1 MNSCGCR
8 GGAMSRSTLMQK
20 VAKIAFILLTVAML
34 FLLFSN
40 DFGLVDIHK
49 ASIVVAVGV
58 DVTESGYEVTAQ
70 AAVPTPAQGEGS
82 AAYTQ
87 VTGEGVT
94 VAEAVDDI
102 NAKTGFYP
110 KLAFC
115 NLVILG
121 ENCKDSGLFT
131 VLDYFYRNDYVPLT
145 ALVAMCRGSAKELLG
160 QKPADGG
167 MSSSAIQRAMSEELK
182 NSANASTINLKLLA
196 QDANSPSASAYMPF
210 IESSQGGSGGATT
223 ASSGGSSGSSS
234 GSSGGQ
240 SKSGGNSSA
249 EFTCRTTAAFFSG
262 GFIGVL
268 DEEQAFALNLMRSQ
282 IRLAIVNAVYED
294 VDYTVGLKNNSCTM
308 QMAVEEGAPV
318 LTVRYRALANVQSSK
333 SRPAA
338 EGSANSHLVDEGV
351 LRAVSGEIEERMR
364 SLESFCTQNGCD
376 LFGAERMLYQRFYS
390 DYQLLKGGVLPV
402 LKVKYDIKISSVH

>member
-1 MNSCGCR
+1 
-8 GGAMSRSTLMQK
+8 MSRSTLMQK

-210 IESSQGGSGGATT
+210 IESSQDGSGGATT

-234 GSSGGQ
+234 GSSGGRD
-240 SKSGGNSSA
+240 KSGGNSA
-249 EFTCRTTAAFFSG
+249 EFTCRTTAAFTDG
-262 GFIGVL
+262 GFAGVL

-282 IRLAIVNAVYED
+282 VRLAIVNAVYEG

-308 QMAVEEGAPV
+308 QMAVEGGIPV

>member
-1 MNSCGCR
+1 MTSCGRR
-8 GGAMSRSTLMQK
+8 GGAMSRATLMQK

-121 ENCKDSGLFT
+121 ENCKDSRLFT

-210 IESSQGGSGGATT
+210 IESSQDGSGGATT

-240 SKSGGNSSA
+240 AKRGGNSA
-249 EFTCRTTAAFFSG
+249 EFTCRTTAAFSDG
-262 GFIGVL
+262 GFAGVL
-268 DEEQAFALNLMRSQ
+268 DEEQAFALNLLRSQ
-282 IRLAIVNAVYED
+282 VRLAIVNAVYEG

-308 QMAVEEGAPV
+308 QMAVEGGIPV

-351 LRAVSGEIEERMR
+351 LRAVSGEIEECMR

-402 LKVKYDIKISSVH
+402 LKVKYDIKINSVH

>member
-1 MNSCGCR
+1 
-8 GGAMSRSTLMQK
+8 MSRSTLMQK

-34 FLLFSN
+34 FLFFSN

-210 IESSQGGSGGATT
+210 IESSQDGSGGATT

-234 GSSGGQ
+234 GSSGGRA
-240 SKSGGNSSA
+240 KRGGNSA
-249 EFTCRTTAAFFSG
+249 EFTCRTTAAFSDG
-262 GFIGVL
+262 GFAGVL
-268 DEEQAFALNLMRSQ
+268 DEEQAFALNLLRSQ
-282 IRLAIVNAVYED
+282 VRLAIVNAVYEG

-308 QMAVEEGAPV
+308 QMAVEEDAPV

-351 LRAVSGEIEERMR
+351 LRAVSGEIEKRMR

-376 LFGAERMLYQRFYS
+376 LLGAERMLYQRFYS

>member
-1 MNSCGCR
+1 MTSCGRR
-8 GGAMSRSTLMQK
+8 GGAMSRATLMQK

-121 ENCKDSGLFT
+121 ENCKDSRLFT

-145 ALVAMCRGSAKELLG
+145 APSAKLYIANPPPVIRLFAGVFKTGRSQLKLHSPNDIIRSTSIAAEKSGSTISATL
-160 QKPADGG
+160 PAFLSPFAPTYTERTKNG
-167 MSSSAIQRAMSEELK
+167 RKVMSE
-182 NSANASTINLKLLA
+182 
-196 QDANSPSASAYMPF
+196 
-210 IESSQGGSGGATT
+210 G
-223 ASSGGSSGSSS
+223 
-234 GSSGGQ
+234 
-240 SKSGGNSSA
+240 
-249 EFTCRTTAAFFSG
+249 
-262 GFIGVL
+262 
-268 DEEQAFALNLMRSQ
+268 
-282 IRLAIVNAVYED
+282 IV
-294 VDYTVGLKNNSCTM
+294 S
-308 QMAVEEGAPV
+308 
-318 LTVRYRALANVQSSK
+318 
-333 SRPAA
+333 
-338 EGSANSHLVDEGV
+338 
-351 LRAVSGEIEERMR
+351 
-364 SLESFCTQNGCD
+364 
-376 LFGAERMLYQRFYS
+376 
-390 DYQLLKGGVLPV
+390 
-402 LKVKYDIKISSVH
+402 

>member
-1 MNSCGCR
+1 MTSCGCR

-121 ENCKDSGLFT
+121 ENCKDSRLFT

-210 IESSQGGSGGATT
+210 IESSQDGSGGATT

-234 GSSGGQ
+234 GSSGGRA
-240 SKSGGNSSA
+240 KRGGNSA
-249 EFTCRTTAAFFSG
+249 EFTCRTTAAFTDG
-262 GFIGVL
+262 GFAGVL
-268 DEEQAFALNLMRSQ
+268 DEEQAFALNLLRSQ
-282 IRLAIVNAVYED
+282 VRLAIVNAVYED

-308 QMAVEEGAPV
+308 RMAVEEDAPV

-351 LRAVSGEIEERMR
+351 LRAVSGEIEKRMR

>member
-8 GGAMSRSTLMQK
+8 GGSMSRSTLMQK

>member
-210 IESSQGGSGGATT
+210 IESSQDGSGGATT
-223 ASSGGSSGSSS
+223 ASSGGSSGSS
-234 GSSGGQ
+234 GGRA
-240 SKSGGNSSA
+240 KSGGNSA

-376 LFGAERMLYQRFYS
+376 LFGAERMLYQR
-390 DYQLLKGGVLPV
+390 
-402 LKVKYDIKISSVH
+402 YDQR

>member
-1 MNSCGCR
+1 MTSCGCR
-8 GGAMSRSTLMQK
+8 GGAMSRATLMQK

-121 ENCKDSGLFT
+121 ENCKDSRLFT

-210 IESSQGGSGGATT
+210 IESSQDGSGGATT

-240 SKSGGNSSA
+240 AKRGGNSA
-249 EFTCRTTAAFFSG
+249 EFTCRTTAAFSDG
-262 GFIGVL
+262 GFAGVL
-268 DEEQAFALNLMRSQ
+268 DEEQAFALNLLRSQ
-282 IRLAIVNAVYED
+282 VRLAIVNAVYEG

-308 QMAVEEGAPV
+308 QMAVEGGIPV

>member
-8 GGAMSRSTLMQK
+8 GGSMSRSTLMQK

-210 IESSQGGSGGATT
+210 IESSQDGSGGATT

-234 GSSGGQ
+234 GSSGGRA
-240 SKSGGNSSA
+240 KSGGNSA
-249 EFTCRTTAAFFSG
+249 EFTCRTTAAFSDG
-262 GFIGVL
+262 GFAGVL

-282 IRLAIVNAVYED
+282 VRLAIVNAVYD
-294 VDYTVGLKNNSCTM
+294 GVDYTVGLKNNSCTM

-318 LTVRYRALANVQSSK
+318 LTVRYRALANVQ
-333 SRPAA
+333 
-338 EGSANSHLVDEGV
+338 E
-351 LRAVSGEIEERMR
+351 
-364 SLESFCTQNGCD
+364 
-376 LFGAERMLYQRFYS
+376 LFFS
-390 DYQLLKGGVLPV
+390 PTV
-402 LKVKYDIKISSVH
+402 

>member
-8 GGAMSRSTLMQK
+8 GGSMSRSTLMQK

-210 IESSQGGSGGATT
+210 IESSQDGSGGATT

-282 IRLAIVNAVYED
+282 IRLAIVNAVYEG

>member
-1 MNSCGCR
+1 MFEFVR
-8 GGAMSRSTLMQK
+8 LPRRVYVK
-20 VAKIAFILLTVAML
+20 VDADAKSGKDCLHTLTVAML

-210 IESSQGGSGGATT
+210 IESSQDGSGGATT

-234 GSSGGQ
+234 GSSGGRA
-240 SKSGGNSSA
+240 KSGGNSA

>member
-1 MNSCGCR
+1 MTSCGRR
-8 GGAMSRSTLMQK
+8 GGAMSRATLMQK

-121 ENCKDSGLFT
+121 ENCKDSRLFT

-210 IESSQGGSGGATT
+210 IESSQDGSGGATT
-223 ASSGGSSGSSS
+223 ASSAARRAVLRAVPAAGLRAAAIPPSSP
-234 GSSGGQ
+234 
-240 SKSGGNSSA
+240 
-249 EFTCRTTAAFFSG
+249 AAQRRPFLAG

-318 LTVRYRALANVQSSK
+318 LTVRYRTLANVQSSK

>member
-1 MNSCGCR
+1 MTSCGHR
-8 GGAMSRSTLMQK
+8 GGAMSRATLMQK

-34 FLLFSN
+34 FLFFSN

-87 VTGEGVT
+87 VTGEGFT

-210 IESSQGGSGGATT
+210 IESSQDGSGGATT

-240 SKSGGNSSA
+240 AKRGGNSA
-249 EFTCRTTAAFFSG
+249 EFTCRTTAAFSDG
-262 GFIGVL
+262 GFAGVL

-282 IRLAIVNAVYED
+282 VRLAIVNAVYEG

-308 QMAVEEGAPV
+308 QMAVEGGIPV

-376 LFGAERMLYQRFYS
+376 LLGAERMLYQRFYS

>member
-1 MNSCGCR
+1 M
-8 GGAMSRSTLMQK
+8 
-20 VAKIAFILLTVAML
+20 
-34 FLLFSN
+34 
-40 DFGLVDIHK
+40 
-49 ASIVVAVGV
+49 
-58 DVTESGYEVTAQ
+58 
-70 AAVPTPAQGEGS
+70 
-82 AAYTQ
+82 
-87 VTGEGVT
+87 
-94 VAEAVDDI
+94 AEAVDDI

-210 IESSQGGSGGATT
+210 IESSQDGSGGATT

-234 GSSGGQ
+234 GSSGGRA
-240 SKSGGNSSA
+240 KSGGNSA

>member
-210 IESSQGGSGGATT
+210 IESPHDGSGGATT
-223 ASSGGSSGSSS
+223 ASSGGSSGSS
-234 GSSGGQ
+234 GGRA
-240 SKSGGNSSA
+240 KSGGNSA

>member
-1 MNSCGCR
+1 
-8 GGAMSRSTLMQK
+8 MSRATLMQK

-121 ENCKDSGLFT
+121 ENCKDSRLFT

-210 IESSQGGSGGATT
+210 IESSQDGSGGATT

-240 SKSGGNSSA
+240 AKRGGNSA
-249 EFTCRTTAAFFSG
+249 EFTCRTTAAFSDG
-262 GFIGVL
+262 GFAGVL
-268 DEEQAFALNLMRSQ
+268 DEEQAFALNLLRSQ
-282 IRLAIVNAVYED
+282 VRLAIVNAVYEG

-308 QMAVEEGAPV
+308 QMAVEGGIPV

-351 LRAVSGEIEERMR
+351 LRAVSGEIEECMR

-402 LKVKYDIKISSVH
+402 LKVKYDIKINSVH

>member
-1 MNSCGCR
+1 
-8 GGAMSRSTLMQK
+8 MSRATLMQK

-121 ENCKDSGLFT
+121 ENCKDSRLFT

-210 IESSQGGSGGATT
+210 I
-223 ASSGGSSGSSS
+223 
-234 GSSGGQ
+234 
-240 SKSGGNSSA
+240 
-249 EFTCRTTAAFFSG
+249 
-262 GFIGVL
+262 
-268 DEEQAFALNLMRSQ
+268 
-282 IRLAIVNAVYED
+282 
-294 VDYTVGLKNNSCTM
+294 
-308 QMAVEEGAPV
+308 
-318 LTVRYRALANVQSSK
+318 
-333 SRPAA
+333 
-338 EGSANSHLVDEGV
+338 
-351 LRAVSGEIEERMR
+351 
-364 SLESFCTQNGCD
+364 
-376 LFGAERMLYQRFYS
+376 
-390 DYQLLKGGVLPV
+390 
-402 LKVKYDIKISSVH
+402 

>member
-8 GGAMSRSTLMQK
+8 GGSMSRSTLMQK

-121 ENCKDSGLFT
+121 ENCKDSRLFT

-182 NSANASTINLKLLA
+182 NSANAS
-196 QDANSPSASAYMPF
+196 
-210 IESSQGGSGGATT
+210 
-223 ASSGGSSGSSS
+223 
-234 GSSGGQ
+234 
-240 SKSGGNSSA
+240 
-249 EFTCRTTAAFFSG
+249 FT
-262 GFIGVL
+262 
-268 DEEQAFALNLMRSQ
+268 
-282 IRLAIVNAVYED
+282 
-294 VDYTVGLKNNSCTM
+294 
-308 QMAVEEGAPV
+308 
-318 LTVRYRALANVQSSK
+318 
-333 SRPAA
+333 
-338 EGSANSHLVDEGV
+338 
-351 LRAVSGEIEERMR
+351 
-364 SLESFCTQNGCD
+364 
-376 LFGAERMLYQRFYS
+376 
-390 DYQLLKGGVLPV
+390 
-402 LKVKYDIKISSVH
+402 

>member
-210 IESSQGGSGGATT
+210 IESPQDGSGGATT
-223 ASSGGSSGSSS
+223 ASSGGSSGSS
-234 GSSGGQ
+234 GGRA
-240 SKSGGNSSA
+240 KSGGNSA

-390 DYQLLKGGVLPV
+390 DYQLSQGGVLPV

>member
-1 MNSCGCR
+1 MTSCGRR
-8 GGAMSRSTLMQK
+8 GGAMSRATLMQK

-121 ENCKDSGLFT
+121 ENCKDSRLFT

-210 IESSQGGSGGATT
+210 IESSQDGSGGATT

-234 GSSGGQ
+234 GSSGGRA
-240 SKSGGNSSA
+240 KSGGNSA

-268 DEEQAFALNLMRSQ
+268 DE
-282 IRLAIVNAVYED
+282 
-294 VDYTVGLKNNSCTM
+294 
-308 QMAVEEGAPV
+308 
-318 LTVRYRALANVQSSK
+318 
-333 SRPAA
+333 
-338 EGSANSHLVDEGV
+338 
-351 LRAVSGEIEERMR
+351 
-364 SLESFCTQNGCD
+364 
-376 LFGAERMLYQRFYS
+376 
-390 DYQLLKGGVLPV
+390 
-402 LKVKYDIKISSVH
+402 